1 MANEG
6 GIKTP
11 ALLEEERKERAE
23 HAAVVA
29 KATLE
34 VEEVLLRN
42 NLTWSDWGEIID
54 TMNARTQTVFGKTTI
69 NSIKESYG

>member
-1 MANEG
+1 MNEE

-34 VEEVLLRN
+34 VEEVLLRHN
-42 NLTWSDWGEIID
+42 ITWADWGDIIE
-54 TMNARTQTVFGKTTI
+54 TMNARTQIVVGRTTI

>member
-1 MANEG
+1 MADEG

-11 ALLEEERKERAE
+11 ALLEEERKQRAD
-23 HAAVVA
+23 HVLKVGD
-29 KATLE
+29 ATLE
-34 VEEVLLRN
+34 VEAVLLKH

-54 TMNARTQTVFGKTTI
+54 VMNARSQTVFGRTTI